1 MIWLAMITR
10 FPNKLIVNSG
20 QFMVPWVAV
29 LAQDRLRWWRQWLR
43 DIRWL
48 PHYGLNRGRLQYCLG
63 LLALATDMLLRMLE
77 DIDEAEV
84 ASPPGDVD
92 PGVNADANVDAAD
105 ANVWNV

>member
-1 MIWLAMITR
+1 M
-10 FPNKLIVNSG
+10 P
-20 QFMVPWVAV
+20 
-29 LAQDRLRWWRQWLR
+29 RWWRDWLR

-48 PHYGLNRGRLQYCLG
+48 PHYGLNRERLQYCLG

>member
-1 MIWLAMITR
+1 
-10 FPNKLIVNSG
+10 
-20 QFMVPWVAV
+20 MVEAVAKGHQV
-29 LAQDRLRWWRQWLR
+29 AAALRLEPRT
-43 DIRWL
+43 
-48 PHYGLNRGRLQYCLG
+48 
-63 LLALATDMLLRMLE
+63 ATDMLLRMLE

>member
-1 MIWLAMITR
+1 MVINDNEVPKQA
-10 FPNKLIVNSG
+10 NS
-20 QFMVPWVAV
+20 QFRSIHGTVGSSVGAGPTPVVEAVAKGHQV
-29 LAQDRLRWWRQWLR
+29 AAALRLGPR
-43 DIRWL
+43 
-48 PHYGLNRGRLQYCLG
+48 C

-92 PGVNADANVDAAD
+92 PGVNADVNVDAAD